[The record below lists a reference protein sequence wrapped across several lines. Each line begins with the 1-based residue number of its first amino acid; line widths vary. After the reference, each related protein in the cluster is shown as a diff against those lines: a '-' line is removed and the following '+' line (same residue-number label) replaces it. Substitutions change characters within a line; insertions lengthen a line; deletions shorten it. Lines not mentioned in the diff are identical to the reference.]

1 MVRVPEAG
9 ALSADQEVRRALAAR
24 ADFYKPWGDVTGVR
38 FDDWWR
44 DHGRLFEER
53 RQVRRLARREAPSD
67 PDAIA
72 IEVPLTPSM
81 VTIMRQ
87 VRAVVRE
94 AREGR
99 VRGARRTRPAATYRL
114 TEGAEP
120 RFRALRD
127 SLTVYREVYL
137 KCLKDPE
144 LRGKEP
150 RGKTL
155 LDAAHAYYAGRKRMN
170 SPCRSGSRPGG
181 PDGRDAKPKALHRE
195 RSGSCR
201 MLPEVSFRVAIGPS
215 GSHQPRWRPEPLTS
229 RGGGIIFLAIRQP

>member
-1 MVRVPEAG
+1 MRTKFPHLPYEREAYRLWFEYLKL
-9 ALSADQEVRRALAAR
+9 AHSSADPEVKRALAAR
-24 ADFYKPWGDVTGVR
+24 ADFYEPWGDVTGVR

-44 DHGRLFEER
+44 DHGHLFEER
-53 RQVRRLARREAPSD
+53 RQVRRLARRQAPSD

-81 VTIMRQ
+81 LTIMRQ

-137 KCLKDPE
+137 RCLKDPKP
-144 LRGKEP
+144 RGKEP
-150 RGKTL
+150 RGKML
-155 LDAAHAYYAGRKRMN
+155 LDAAHAYYA
-170 SPCRSGSRPGG
+170 STEEDEAPLAAQDPALGG
-181 PDGRDAKPKALHRE
+181 PDGRDAQPKALHPARAADHAQ
-195 RSGSCR
+195 RC
-201 MLPEVSFRVAIGPS
+201 
-215 GSHQPRWRPEPLTS
+215 PR
-229 RGGGIIFLAIRQP
+229 

>member
-1 MVRVPEAG
+1 MRTKFPHLPYEREAYRLWFEYLKL
-9 ALSADQEVRRALAAR
+9 AHSSADKEVKRALAAR
-24 ADFYKPWGDVTGVR
+24 AKFYEPWGDVVNVR

-44 DHGRLFEER
+44 DHGHLFEER
-53 RQVRRLARREAPSD
+53 RQVRRLARRQAPSD

-81 VTIMRQ
+81 LTIMRQ

-137 KCLKDPE
+137 RCLKE
-144 LRGKEP
+144 LKPQGKEP
-150 RGKTL
+150 RGKML
-155 LDAAHAYYAGRKRMN
+155 LDAAHAFYAGRKRMKLP
-170 SPCRSGSRPGG
+170 SPLRIP
-181 PDGRDAKPKALHRE
+181 
-195 RSGSCR
+195 
-201 MLPEVSFRVAIGPS
+201 PS
-215 GSHQPRWRPEPLTS
+215 GDPTVAMRNLRRYIQRAQRIMLNVA
-229 RGGGIIFLAIRQP
+229 RGEFPGRE